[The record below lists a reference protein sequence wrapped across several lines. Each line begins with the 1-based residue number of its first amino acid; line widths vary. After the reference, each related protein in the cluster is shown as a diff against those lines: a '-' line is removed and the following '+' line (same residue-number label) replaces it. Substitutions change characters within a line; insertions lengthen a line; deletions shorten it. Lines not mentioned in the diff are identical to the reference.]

1 MRTQVCLASTAFGL
15 ATLSAAAD
23 DAVFAES
30 TRRVLVLS
38 NNAAIPETAYGVAD
52 VAGIGPLIDAFD
64 DVYAYNDAVAPQHP
78 STWQPRP
85 ADLPIWERSL
95 RQLWALE
102 GDLHLVVESIQVN
115 PALALC
121 QTFAD
126 ATIDVYADGLMSYG
140 PTRNALPAQVGT
152 RVERVLHLDLVPG
165 VRPLLL
171 REYGVQPVEI
181 TTESFHKV
189 MAAIG
194 AESGSSPLSTS
205 GGPTAVLLGQYL
217 SALQLM
223 TDEEERQLHVRMVE
237 GAVAAGFRELVFKAH
252 PGAPAGLTAP
262 LIRRAEEL
270 GARLTVRETPELVET
285 WYASGEVDLVVGCF
299 STALATAALYGV
311 PAARIGT
318 ELLLERLSPYE
329 NSNRIAAAV
338 IATTVPPLAGTP
350 DAADSTSSRPLTPEQ
365 VVTTVGYLM
374 QPTRNPELRS
384 AAARLLK
391 QRFADLRPF
400 VRRQRLGV
408 LGLPGGHAPGITTR
422 LGPSGPIL
430 KRLLGPTLSRRMG
443 DAARHAVRLGQRFR
457 AR

>member
-1 MRTQVCLASTAFGL
+1 MRTQVFLASTAFGL
-15 ATLSAAAD
+15 AIVSTAVE
-23 DAVFAES
+23 DAIFGES

-52 VAGIGPLIDAFD
+52 VAGMGPLIEAFD
-64 DVYAYNDAVAPQHP
+64 DVYSYNDAVAPQHP

-140 PTRNALPAQVGT
+140 PTRDALPAQVGT
-152 RVERVLHLDLVPG
+152 RVERVLHPDLVPG

-171 REYGVQPVEI
+171 REYGVQPVVI
-181 TTESFHKV
+181 STESFQKV
-189 MAAIG
+189 MASIG
-194 AESGSSPLSTS
+194 AESGSSPLSAS

-217 SALQLM
+217 AALQLM
-223 TDEEERQLHVRMVE
+223 SDDEERQLHLRMVE
-237 GAVAAGFRELVFKAH
+237 GAVASGFTELVFKAH

-318 ELLLERLSPYE
+318 ELLLERLDPYE
-329 NSNRIAAAV
+329 NSNRIPAAV
-338 IATTVPPLAGTP
+338 IATTVPPLAGRP
-350 DAADSTSSRPLTPEQ
+350 GAADSPSSRPLTPEQ
-365 VVTTVGYLM
+365 VVTTIGYLM
-374 QPTRNPELRS
+374 QPTRNPDLRS
-384 AAARLLK
+384 AAAQLLD

-400 VRRQRLGV
+400 VRRKRLGE
-408 LGLPGGHAPGITTR
+408 LRLAGGHSLGIATR
-422 LGPSGPIL
+422 LGPAGPVL
-430 KRLLGPTLSRRMG
+430 KRILGPTLGRRLG
-443 DAARHAVRLGQRFR
+443 NAARYVLRLGQWFR